1 MEICSASA
9 DSQTTGLDEFVL
21 VSRRTRKAG
30 RGAHASSPTVRKC
43 SPAANGSLDFAS
55 PELCAAPAK
64 LISPTLG
71 EEIGK
76 EGGNAGSDQATSVAS
91 QDRSRLQQQG
101 KEAKALQPRSYG
113 GPRGEPPQRSS
124 TVIAPLDVASKP
136 RESET
141 EGAGGSHTHQVPPKG
156 DPSHPSKSEV
166 YSISVGPGR
175 SSEGSDIAAARQS
188 ERIDLSAAR
197 AKALR
202 VRNSLRK
209 NSTSSVITPL
219 PHSLIVQP
227 GSGTGAASPKGEAA
241 QGPSPIDY
249 SMEIKADFPTDLVI
263 VMQESVTKK
272 ARRTVIGRMLGGR
285 ATFKALLD
293 CLKLHLP
300 APFNSVSL
308 LTRGY
313 FEVLFEN
320 EEGAKATRRL
330 SASLLA
336 SPQAARK
343 KKRYIKLDLLALAPQ
358 DLASSLQ
365 NEYDGLG
372 SIGSPAAQGQQGNA

>member
-1 MEICSASA
+1 MMEIYFAIA
-9 DSQTTGLDEFVL
+9 NSQTTGLDKFVL
-21 VSRRTRKAG
+21 VSQRTRKAG

-43 SPAANGSLDFAS
+43 SPAANDSLDFAS
-55 PELCAAPAK
+55 PELYVAPTK

-91 QDRSRLQQQG
+91 QVRSRLQQQG
-101 KEAKALQPRSYG
+101 KEAKALQPRGYG

-124 TVIAPLDVASKP
+124 TLIASLDVALKP

-156 DPSHPSKSEV
+156 DSSHPRKSEV
-166 YSISVGPGR
+166 YFVFVGPGR
-175 SSEGSDIAAARQS
+175 SSEGSDIAVARQS
-188 ERIDLSAAR
+188 ERIDLFAAR
-197 AKALR
+197 AKAPR
-202 VRNSLRK
+202 VRNSLQK
-209 NSTSSVITPL
+209 NSTSSAIPPL

-227 GSGTGAASPKGEAA
+227 GNETGAASPKGEVA

-249 SMEIKADFPTDLVI
+249 SMEIVADFPIDLVV
-263 VMQESVTKK
+263 VMQESMAKK
-272 ARRTVIGRMLGGR
+272 ARRTVIGKTFGGR
-285 ATFKALLD
+285 ATFTALFD

-300 APFNSVSL
+300 TPFNSVSL

-320 EEGAKATRRL
+320 EEGAKATR
-330 SASLLA
+330 
-336 SPQAARK
+336 
-343 KKRYIKLDLLALAPQ
+343 
-358 DLASSLQ
+358 
-365 NEYDGLG
+365 
-372 SIGSPAAQGQQGNA
+372 